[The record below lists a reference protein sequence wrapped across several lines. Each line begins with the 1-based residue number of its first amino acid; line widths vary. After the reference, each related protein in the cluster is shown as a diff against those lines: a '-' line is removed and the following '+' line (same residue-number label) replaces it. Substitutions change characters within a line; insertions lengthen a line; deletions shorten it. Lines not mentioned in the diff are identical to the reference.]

1 MRKWLAVVLSL
12 LALLCAPSNVPA
24 APTTRRVFVIPIRED
39 IMSPLV
45 YVVRRGVKE
54 AMEAHADVIV
64 IDMDTNGG
72 SLKSMEEIIEI
83 LNEFKG
89 QVISYVNTKAFSA
102 GALIC
107 FATQKIYMA
116 PQSVIGAA
124 APVQMAPGGSGIE
137 PLPDTVEVK
146 VASAV
151 SAMVRANAEKNGHN
165 VQVADAMVKKNTEL
179 KLDGKVINEKG
190 QILTLTDKEAA
201 EKYGTPPKPLL
212 SAGTV
217 NTLDDLLDQLGYGN
231 AERTNITPTGAEKLG
246 SLINAISPILLMIGI
261 VGIYIEIKT
270 PGVILPGVIAVL
282 AFLLYFLGGYVAGLS
297 GMEWVVV
304 FVIGL
309 ALVISELF
317 VHPGTI
323 LPGIL
328 GIGLI
333 LVALVMAMVDM
344 YPGTPRLPT
353 LPQIRLPVENLMLA
367 LICSLVIMAL
377 LARILPKTSIYRTLV
392 SQNASGVASSM
403 AKQEQQASRVGQT
416 GVAISNL
423 RPGGK
428 AQFGND
434 IVDVITQG
442 EMISKGQSVRIIG
455 NSGTDA
461 IVETAA

>member
-1 MRKWLAVVLSL
+1 MRKWLA
-12 LALLCAPSNVPA
+12 LALCLLGLLGVRADS
-24 APTTRRVFVIPIRED
+24 PTTETAKRVFIIPIRED

-54 AMEAHADVIV
+54 AMAANADLIV

-72 SLKSMEEIIEI
+72 SLKSMEDIINI
-83 LNEFKG
+83 LNQFKG
-89 QVISYVNTKAFSA
+89 QLVSYVNTKAFSA

-179 KLDGKVINEKG
+179 KMDGKVINEKG
-190 QILTLTDKEAA
+190 QLLTLTDQEAA
-201 EKYGTPPKPLL
+201 EKYGNPPKPLL

-217 NTLDDLLDQLGYGN
+217 DTLDDLLKELGYGD
-231 AERTNITPTGAEKLG
+231 AQRTTIAPTGAEKLG

-261 VGIYIEIKT
+261 VGIYIEFKT

-282 AFLLYFLGGYVAGLS
+282 AFLLYFLGGYVSGLS
-297 GMEWVVV
+297 GMEWVIV

-317 VHPGTI
+317 VHPGII
-323 LPGIL
+323 LPGVVGL
-328 GIGLI
+328 GLI
-333 LVALVMAMVDM
+333 FVALIMAMVDM
-344 YPGTPRLPT
+344 YPGTPRMPT

-367 LICSLVIMAL
+367 LVGSLVIMVL

-392 SQNASGVASSM
+392 SQTASGVTSTAGR
-403 AKQEQQASRVGQT
+403 EQLQASRVGQT

-434 IVDVITQG
+434 IIDVITQG
-442 EMISKGQSVRIIG
+442 EMISKGQTVRIIG

-461 IVETAA
+461 IVESAA